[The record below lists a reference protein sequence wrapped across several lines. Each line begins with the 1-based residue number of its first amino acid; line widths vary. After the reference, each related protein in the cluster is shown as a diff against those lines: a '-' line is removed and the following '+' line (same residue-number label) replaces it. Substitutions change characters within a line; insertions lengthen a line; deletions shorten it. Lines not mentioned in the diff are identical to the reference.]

1 MATPPILYDLL
12 ARLDRLEDLRE
23 DLQELA
29 LRGGVGDADE
39 LDEEGKILDEEVIL
53 AEMTALG
60 VRTLGE
66 VEERIAALNDQI
78 DQLEAEEGGA

>member
-1 MATPPILYDLL
+1 MPEPNPLYDLL
-12 ARLDRLEDLRE
+12 TQLDRLEDLRE

-29 LRGGVGDADE
+29 LRGGVGDVEE
-39 LDEEGKILDEEVIL
+39 LDEEGKVLDEELIL

-66 VEERIAALNDQI
+66 VEERIAALNEQI
-78 DQLEAEEGGA
+78 DHLEEGEGGA